1 MGNERKGYCLVCE
14 IASPQKVE
22 SSSLERIKD
31 RVVLFEANV
40 PSILSLLQSFIEH
53 KLSTCSPQIN
63 LFSQAVIWSWR
74 KNRHGSGSRG

>member
-40 PSILSLLQSFIEH
+40 PSILS
-53 KLSTCSPQIN
+53 
-63 LFSQAVIWSWR
+63 
-74 KNRHGSGSRG
+74 